1 VDYIINIKFINPWGV
16 DLMVTS
22 EEIRRKLE
30 EKKRAKMEGSRPTS
44 SPGQAPTSK
53 SATSP
58 PKSQG
63 SGLPRPKA
71 PPASAPVRENQER
84 KPTEA
89 PVAPAPEVEAEEPAT
104 VEEIVKHCPNC
115 DVDYSNDTNFCPDCG
130 SKLEDVVEEVAE
142 DIPEEEVVEEV
153 PSEETYEEP
162 EMEVVRPED
171 IPLNTATFADD
182 IVVVT
187 SNFVPGFKAVETLGF
202 VYGLTVR
209 SRGVGGQIGAGIRSM
224 FGGEIKEYVHM
235 MEESRNQALERM
247 IEHARSMGANAI
259 ISSRFDSDQISDI
272 MQEILAYGTAVII
285 EEEDSQ

>member
-1 VDYIINIKFINPWGV
+1 
-16 DLMVTS
+16 MVTS

-30 EKKRAKMEGSRPTS
+30 EKKRAKMEGSTPTR

-53 SATSP
+53 SVASQ
-58 PKSQG
+58 PKSPG

-71 PPASAPVRENQER
+71 PPAAPPVRKVEVPEH
-84 KPTEA
+84 EA
-89 PVAPAPEVEAEEPAT
+89 EPMVDAPEVESEEPST
-104 VEEIVKHCPNC
+104 VEEVVKHCTNC

-130 SKLEDVVEEVAE
+130 SKLEDVVEEVVE
-142 DIPEEEVVEEV
+142 EIPEEEV
-153 PSEETYEEP
+153 STEETPEEP

-187 SNFVPGFKAVETLGF
+187 SNYVPGFKAIETLGF

>member
-1 VDYIINIKFINPWGV
+1 
-16 DLMVTS
+16 MVTS

-30 EKKRAKMEGSRPTS
+30 EKKRAKMAQSAPQTRETPQTPQTPKKDVSTPK
-44 SPGQAPTSK
+44 SPGN
-53 SATSP
+53 
-58 PKSQG
+58 
-63 SGLPRPKA
+63 LPRPKA
-71 PPASAPVRENQER
+71 PPMRE
-84 KPTEA
+84 P
-89 PVAPAPEVEAEEPAT
+89 
-104 VEEIVKHCPNC
+104 VEEKRTQTEDIPVTETPAGDQVDEEILKHCPTC
-115 DVDYSNDTNFCPDCG
+115 DVDYTNDTNFCPDCG
-130 SKLEDVVEEVAE
+130 SKLEEVTE
-142 DIPEEEVVEEV
+142 TPEVMEEEVPIE
-153 PSEETYEEP
+153 EETPAEEAYEEAYEEP
-162 EMEVVRPED
+162 AAEMEEVKPEL

-187 SNFVPGFKAVETLGF
+187 SNFVPGYKAVETLGF

-224 FGGEIKEYVHM
+224 FGGEIKEYVKM

-285 EEEDSQ
+285 EEEDSP

>member
-1 VDYIINIKFINPWGV
+1 
-16 DLMVTS
+16 MVTS

-30 EKKRAKMEGSRPTS
+30 EKKRAKVGGSTPTR
-44 SPGQAPTSK
+44 SPGQTPTSK
-53 SATSP
+53 SAVSP
-58 PKSQG
+58 PKSPG

-71 PPASAPVRENQER
+71 PPVRKIEVPE
-84 KPTEA
+84 PEA
-89 PVAPAPEVEAEEPAT
+89 EPIVNAPEIEAEEPST
-104 VEEIVKHCPNC
+104 VEEVVKHCPNC

-130 SKLEDVVEEVAE
+130 SKLEDVVEEVVE

-153 PSEETYEEP
+153 STEETPEEP
-162 EMEVVRPED
+162 GMVVVRPED

-224 FGGEIKEYVHM
+224 FGGEIKEYVQM

>member
-1 VDYIINIKFINPWGV
+1 
-16 DLMVTS
+16 MVTS

-30 EKKRAKMEGSRPTS
+30 EKKRAKMEGSTPTR

-53 SATSP
+53 SAGSP
-58 PKSQG
+58 PKSPG

-71 PPASAPVRENQER
+71 PPAAPPVRKFEVPE
-84 KPTEA
+84 PEA
-89 PVAPAPEVEAEEPAT
+89 EPLVNAPEVETEEPDT
-104 VEEIVKHCPNC
+104 IEEVVKHCPNC

-130 SKLEDVVEEVAE
+130 SKLEDVVEEVVE
-142 DIPEEEVVEEV
+142 DIPEEEVIEEI
-153 PSEETYEEP
+153 STEETPEEP

-187 SNFVPGFKAVETLGF
+187 SNYVPGFKAIETLGF